1 MDNRTLCNFRK
12 IYQRIFDAPSTTLKQ
27 IGRSNKF
34 IYTYM
39 QLFEHKQYWQAKIET
54 NFFKI
59 LFYRAS
65 KKATKQKA
73 WKERTEAPIEKCASK
88 TK

>member
-1 MDNRTLCNFRK
+1 
-12 IYQRIFDAPSTTLKQ
+12 
-27 IGRSNKF
+27 
-34 IYTYM
+34 M

-65 KKATKQKA
+65 KKATKQNA
-73 WKERTEAPIEKCASK
+73 WKEPTEAPIEKCASK

>member
-1 MDNRTLCNFRK
+1 MYRN
-12 IYQRIFDAPSTTLKQ
+12 IDAPPTTLERV
-27 IGRSNKF
+27 GRSNKF
-34 IYTYM
+34 IYRFNYSN
-39 QLFEHKQYWQAKIET
+39 T
-54 NFFKI
+54 NNIGEPKLRQTQFFKI

-73 WKERTEAPIEKCASK
+73 WKERTEAPSEKCASK